1 MQFDAN
7 CCMLIHEVIYAVEY
21 IEAVLIERK
30 GEALNL
36 DVMSSYPGTLKSNNR
51 IILNIEHDI
60 HLCFMRQEPL
70 MI

>member
-1 MQFDAN
+1 
-7 CCMLIHEVIYAVEY
+7 MLIHEVIYAVEY